1 MLLKFKDSLYF
12 KLLFNLILALLFLI
26 IYEDNQII
34 LEIPLHNRFFGI
46 NLIIFYLRHKLFIN

>member
-26 IYEDNQII
+26 IYEELD
-34 LEIPLHNRFFGI
+34 LKLA
-46 NLIIFYLRHKLFIN
+46 NLNN

>member
-34 LEIPLHNRFFGI
+34 LEIPLHNRFIGI
-46 NLIIFYLRHKLFIN
+46 NLIIFYFI